1 MNKVILIT
9 GATGSI
15 GNKLRK
21 HFAAMNG
28 FDLRLLC
35 LNPDKDPGVV
45 TADLAEYDEHWAQV
59 FQQVDAVIH
68 LAGTSSATASWEA
81 VLRLNIDLSL
91 NVLRAA
97 EHHGAWR
104 VIFASSNWVM
114 AGYRFREQPLTTDL
128 APWPMNPYGTAKL
141 FMERAGRD
149 WVARTGRSFIALRIG
164 HCQHAEGN
172 VPGPHMQNGLWG
184 QQMWVSDRD
193 LCQAIECAV
202 RARDVPFAVLNVM
215 SANPGMR
222 WDIEHTRSVIG
233 YVPKDRHVAVSTP
246 EIEEAERLARLE
258 LELVDRL
265 EKISAKW

>member
-1 MNKVILIT
+1 MSQTVLIT

-15 GNKLRK
+15 GRKLRQHLK
-21 HFAAMNG
+21 MLSEFE
-28 FDLRLLC
+28 LRLLC
-35 LNPDKDPGVV
+35 LNPHKDPEVM
-45 TADLAEYDEHWAQV
+45 TADLADYDDCWAHA
-59 FQQVDAVIH
+59 FERVDVVIH
-68 LAGTSSATASWEA
+68 LAGTSSATASWQA
-81 VLRLNIDLSL
+81 VQRLNVDLSL

-97 EHHGAWR
+97 EHHGARR

-114 AGYRFREQPLTTDL
+114 AGYRFGEQRLTTDL
-128 APWPMNPYGTAKL
+128 APWPTNPYGAAKL
-141 FMERAGRD
+141 YIERAGRD
-149 WVARTGRSFIALRIG
+149 WAARTGRSFIALRIG

-193 LCQAIECAV
+193 LCHAIECAV
-202 RARDVPFAVLNVM
+202 RARDVSFAVLNVM

-222 WDIEHTRSVIG
+222 WDVEHTRSLVG
-233 YVPKDRHVAVSTP
+233 YVPKDCYVAVSTP
-246 EIEEAERLARLE
+246 EIEETERLARLE